1 MKHLKEIKHCK
12 MFPEYLVS
20 SQGAYSDLT
29 GFMLM
34 TESSVDDLKTRTSSD
49 VSVVPRQFRPNFLVR
64 GTIPYEEDK
73 WEWVKIGETA
83 VFRNVKPCT
92 RFVKDSVIK

>member
-1 MKHLKEIKHCK
+1 MKHSKESKHCK
-12 MFPEYLVS
+12 MFPEYFISL
-20 SQGAYSDLT
+20 QGAYSDIC

-49 VSVVPRQFRPNFLVR
+49 VSVVPRQFRPNFVVR

-73 WEWVKIGETA
+73 WEWIKIGETA

-92 RFVKDSVIK
+92 RFVKDYVIK

>member
-1 MKHLKEIKHCK
+1 

-20 SQGAYSDLT
+20 LQGAYSDLCS
-29 GFMLM
+29 FMLM
-34 TESSVDDLKTRTSSD
+34 TESSVADLKTRSSSD
-49 VSVVPRQFRPNFLVR
+49 VSVVPRQFRPNFLVS

-73 WEWVKIGETA
+73 WEWIKIGETA

-92 RFVKDSVIK
+92 RFVTDYVI

>member
-1 MKHLKEIKHCK
+1 MKRLKENKHCK

-20 SQGAYSDLT
+20 LQGAYSDLCS
-29 GFMLM
+29 FMLM
-34 TESSVDDLKTRTSSD
+34 TESSVADLKTRSSSD
-49 VSVVPRQFRPNFLVR
+49 VSVVPRQFRPNFLVS

-73 WEWVKIGETA
+73 WEWIKIGETA

-92 RFVKDSVIK
+92 RFVTDYVI